1 MKRLRIAMIGCGR
14 ISQVYKESF
23 KHLEDQVEVKYA
35 VDVKL
40 DRAKAFAEEFK
51 GCIATDDYRSCLQG
65 DVDLVHIATPHHMHP
80 IIATEAMKHKVH
92 VLTEKPM
99 SIHLQDAD
107 RMIQVAKEEGVKL
120 GVIFQTRYVEGYKTI
135 KNMIREGKLGKIIG
149 ARSYLS
155 WDRSDDYYKQSDWK
169 GSWDKEGGGVLIDQA
184 IHSIDRVQDL
194 IGDEVDWIEASM
206 ENRNHKVVDV
216 EDVAEAF
223 IQFKN
228 GCMYQLYACN
238 CYCYDAP
245 IEIEIVGE
253 KGKVGLIQD
262 LAWVRLEEDGYYEI
276 EDERKGVT
284 AGPSYWGYSHIMQIQ
299 DFYHAVRENQKVT
312 IDGIEGRKALEIIRG
327 IYHAATLNKRITFP
341 FEDLKDALIQ

>member
-1 MKRLRIAMIGCGR
+1 MKPLRIAMIGCGR

-23 KHLEDQVEVKYA
+23 KHLGDQVEVVYA
-35 VDVKL
+35 VDIKL
-40 DRAKAFAEEFK
+40 ERAKAFAESFE
-51 GCIATDDYRSCLQG
+51 GCVATDDYRLCFQG
-65 DVDLVHIATPHHMHP
+65 HVDIIHLATPHHMHP
-80 IIATEAMKHKVH
+80 IIAIEAMKQKIH

-99 SIHLQDAD
+99 AIYLQDAN
-107 RMIQVAKEEGVKL
+107 RMIQVAKEEGVQL
-120 GVIFQTRYVEGYKTI
+120 GVIFQTRYVKGYQTI
-135 KNMIREGKLGKIIG
+135 KEIIREGKLGKIIG

-155 WDRSDDYYKQSDWK
+155 WDRSDDYYQQSDWK

-194 IGDEVDWIEASM
+194 IGDDVEWIEASM
-206 ENRNHKVVDV
+206 QNRNHHVVDV

-238 CYCYDAP
+238 CYSYDAP

-262 LAWVRLEEDGYYEI
+262 LAWVRLDDDEYVEI
-276 EDERKGVT
+276 KDERKGVA

-299 DFYHAVRENQKVT
+299 DFYDAVRENQKVT
-312 IDGIEGRKALEIIRG
+312 IDGVEGRKALEIIRG
-327 IYHAATLNKRITFP
+327 IYHAATLNKRVSFP
-341 FEDLKDALIQ
+341 FEDLKGALIQ